1 MDNPK
6 GPPDNADDI
15 APALP
20 DDYEAEPD
28 FEDSLVEEL
37 ATLIDGGRTY
47 AEAELAFQRT
57 RAKLTG
63 RLIGVSLALVVV
75 ALILLHIAFL
85 ALAVGL
91 VIALEPML
99 TIWGAVG
106 LVFGGLLLLVA
117 LLGWMALKRA
127 QKLGRLFSAPDD
139 GGGA

>member
-1 MDNPK
+1 MDDPK

-91 VIALEPML
+91 VIALEPLL

-117 LLGWMALKRA
+117 VLGWMALKRA
-127 QKLGRLFSAPDD
+127 QKLGRLFSVPDD
-139 GGGA
+139 RGGV

>member
-1 MDNPK
+1 MDDPK

-37 ATLIDGGRTY
+37 AALIDGGRTY

-57 RAKLTG
+57 RAKLTR

-91 VIALEPML
+91 VIALEPLL
-99 TIWGAVG
+99 TIWGAIGV
-106 LVFGGLLLLVA
+106 VFGGLLLLVA

-127 QKLGRLFSAPDD
+127 RKLGRLFSVPDN
-139 GGGA
+139 GAGA

>member
-1 MDNPK
+1 MDDPK

-139 GGGA
+139 GGGV